1 MSARKHWEKHNFLC
15 SNRKTRK
22 WKDLKTQNNDSADF
36 VRFVARFL
44 SNLAENLAESLQ
56 KVTYKD
62 CKSSPEYMT
71 AKDGLLNLKCVD
83 SNKTY
88 EKKFDED
95 LSKNSKTHISSALE
109 MLKFIHRNTYM
120 AGKSSIKHC
129 YP

>member
-1 MSARKHWEKHNFLC
+1 
-15 SNRKTRK
+15 
-22 WKDLKTQNNDSADF
+22 
-36 VRFVARFL
+36 
-44 SNLAENLAESLQ
+44 
-56 KVTYKD
+56 
-62 CKSSPEYMT
+62 MT

-83 SNKTY
+83 SNETY

>member
-1 MSARKHWEKHNFLC
+1 MAR
-15 SNRKTRK
+15 S
-22 WKDLKTQNNDSADF
+22 
-36 VRFVARFL
+36 L

-56 KVTYKD
+56 KGTYKD
-62 CKSSPEYMT
+62 SKSSPEYMT

-83 SNKTY
+83 SNETY